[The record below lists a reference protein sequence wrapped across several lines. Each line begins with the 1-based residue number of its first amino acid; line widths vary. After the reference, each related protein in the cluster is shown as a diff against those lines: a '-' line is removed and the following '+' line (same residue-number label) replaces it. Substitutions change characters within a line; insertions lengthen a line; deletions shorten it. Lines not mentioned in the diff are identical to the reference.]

1 MDFYDELRERI
12 KTPELDEETEEQF
25 EKLLKGIIFKNE
37 EGEWETGISEDSE
50 GDLSEEKERVLKR
63 VVESEKSEEDEQ
75 KDPLGK
81 YVADCKD
88 DGVTYKLIAKGA
100 ESIVYKRC
108 EEGDVAIVK
117 NQVSLDPSD
126 ENEEY
131 RYMYSF
137 LVHLALYCFY
147 EKEYTEDNIPIVAIK
162 EIHIGKFNLQKNVP
176 PGLKRRVVIIED
188 DAGIT
193 FDQILNDSKSLET
206 KYHRHFCA
214 FLETLKRFR
223 SPFSLNHTDLHLSN
237 IMFKEKRDGNLIC
250 KIIDLGFVCS
260 FDTSDER
267 EETRKKTHCNTRD
280 EDVFQFIFFYCLR
293 YFTLKE
299 ELISDKENAGV
310 PDAEEYIKKLIPTR
324 PMKGITDI
332 FPIFGPI
339 LIYFLS
345 TSNLSIKDR
354 MAIYYGNNLLAFFR
368 IYLGKPGLYESV
380 KEELD
385 LERLLPLCKA
395 ILKEREKTRAFLQ
408 EAFET

>member
-1 MDFYDELRERI
+1 MEFYDELRERI

-25 EKLLKGIIFKNE
+25 EKLLKGIIYKNE
-37 EGEWETGISEDSE
+37 EGEWETTISEEPED
-50 GDLSEEKERVLKR
+50 DLSGETERVLKK

-81 YVADCKD
+81 HGADCKD
-88 DGVTYKLIAKGA
+88 DGVTYESITRGA

-117 NQVSLDPSD
+117 NRVSLDPISEKD
-126 ENEEY
+126 EY
-131 RYMYSF
+131 KYMYSF

-147 EKEYTEDNIPIVAIK
+147 EKKYTEDNIPIVAIK
-162 EIHIGKFNLQKNVP
+162 EIHIGKFNLQKNGT

-188 DAGIT
+188 DAGKT
-193 FDQILNDSKSLET
+193 FDQILNDSESMET

-223 SPFSLNHTDLHLSN
+223 NPFSLNHTDLHLSN

-260 FDTSDER
+260 FDTSHGGEDK
-267 EETRKKTHCNTRD
+267 RKKMHCNTRD

-299 ELISDKENAGV
+299 ELISDKENSEV

-324 PMKGITDI
+324 PMKGIPDI
-332 FPIFGPI
+332 FPIFGPF
-339 LIYFLS
+339 LINFLS
-345 TSNLSIKDR
+345 KDR
-354 MAIYYGNNLLAFFR
+354 QYIVHDMAITYANNLYIFLRF
-368 IYLGKPGLYESV
+368 YLRKPELYERV
-380 KEELD
+380 KDELD
-385 LERLLPLCKA
+385 LERLLRLCKA
-395 ILKEREKTRAFLQ
+395 ILKEREKTQTFLQ